1 MHVFPKTKELLEKE
15 IDKLLEKGT
24 LSPTELDNLGK
35 ALDAYK
41 DCCEIME
48 MHREEEYDDGYSSR
62 RMGGRSMRGYDG
74 RSYGYD
80 MPYDMSYNRSYDE
93 GMSRHDGVSRS
104 IDVLK
109 SMLNTAETEK
119 ERRAIRNH
127 IAELER

>member
-48 MHREEEYDDGYSSR
+48 MCSEDEYYDEGYSGR
-62 RMGGRSMRGYDG
+62 RRGGRSMRSYDG

-80 MPYDMSYNRSYDE
+80 MPYDRSYNR
-93 GMSRHDGVSRS
+93 GMSRHDGISRT
-104 IDVLK
+104 IDVLE
-109 SMLNTAETEK
+109 SMLDTAETEK
-119 ERRAIRNH
+119 ERRAIQNH
-127 IAELER
+127 INELKR